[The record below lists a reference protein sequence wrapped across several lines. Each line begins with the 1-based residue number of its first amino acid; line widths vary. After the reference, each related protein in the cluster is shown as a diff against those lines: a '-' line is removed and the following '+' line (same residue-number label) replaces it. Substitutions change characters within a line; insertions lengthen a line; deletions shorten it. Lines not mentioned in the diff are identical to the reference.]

1 MVVEKFRVTSEL
13 NFTKNNI
20 FYYNLKTIKASAILF
35 IIPLLYLHWH
45 FAPQIIDPAW

>member
-20 FYYNLKTIKASAILF
+20 FYYNLKTIKASAILLITEF
-35 IIPLLYLHWH
+35 PSFTSTGILHRR
-45 FAPQIIDPAW
+45 